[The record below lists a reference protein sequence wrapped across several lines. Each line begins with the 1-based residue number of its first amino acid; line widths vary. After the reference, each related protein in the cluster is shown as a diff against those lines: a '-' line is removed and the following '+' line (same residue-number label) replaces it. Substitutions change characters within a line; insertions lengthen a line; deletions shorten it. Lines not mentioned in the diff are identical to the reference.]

1 MYHNTDACQLSQ
13 SEKRILAE
21 AELISQRKRLH
32 ELRQQCMDA
41 ERRMVV
47 YWLAAAVLTFVVTW

>member
-21 AELISQRKRLH
+21 AELLSQRKRLH
-32 ELRQQCMDA
+32 ELRRECMDA
-41 ERRMVV
+41 ERRIQM
-47 YWLAAAVLTFVVTW
+47 AMQVLMEVDCALV